1 MADERKV
8 CVESKQIVLRIHEKL
23 KNEIHE
29 IAEKKSYTTE
39 QKEEFEKK
47 LLEVGRFARSQFYN
61 LERTKL

>member
-1 MADERKV
+1 MADEEKV

-29 IAEKKSYTTE
+29 IAEKKSYTAE

-47 LLEVGRFARSQFYN
+47 LLEVGRSMYSSLPACNFITS
-61 LERTKL
+61 